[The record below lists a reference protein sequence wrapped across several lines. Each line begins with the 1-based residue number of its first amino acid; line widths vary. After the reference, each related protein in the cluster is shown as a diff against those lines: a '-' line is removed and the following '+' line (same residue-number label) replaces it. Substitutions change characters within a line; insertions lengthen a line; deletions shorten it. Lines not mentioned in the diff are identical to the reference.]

1 MYLLNLIRKYK
12 NRSFDPSQH
21 LLRIEIDSKNLQ
33 WNISQF
39 KNNYPNHRLAAVL
52 KSNAYGHGLKEI
64 GRFLDKNKEVDFLVV
79 DSIVEAQTLRDIGV
93 VKPIILLGYVPK
105 SCFSLLSKIKKLILV
120 VNSVQQAQLL
130 QSLIDFNLSVHIKVD
145 TGMNRQGV
153 GIDELEEVIN
163 ILRKNKR
170 IKIEGMLSHLADA
183 DSSNPLDTLKQL
195 SKWQTALFKYKKL
208 ISKSDSCLFHFSNT
222 AGLGYLSNQESNL
235 IRVGIGLY
243 GFDTTKDRRLNL
255 KPVLSFWA
263 KIVNLKKVKA
273 GEKIGYN
280 FSFTAPKDMTIAVIP
295 CGYYEGVPRTLSNK
309 GYFYFKDV
317 PLPILGKV
325 SMNLSVVDVSNVK
338 QLLNLED
345 EVEVYSNNPAKK
357 NSIDNVSK
365 ICNTIPY
372 EVLVRLAPT
381 IRRVVI

>member
-1 MYLLNLIRKYK
+1 
-12 NRSFDPSQH
+12 
-21 LLRIEIDSKNLQ
+21 
-33 WNISQF
+33 
-39 KNNYPNHRLAAVL
+39 
-52 KSNAYGHGLKEI
+52 
-64 GRFLDKNKEVDFLVV
+64 
-79 DSIVEAQTLRDIGV
+79 
-93 VKPIILLGYVPK
+93 
-105 SCFSLLSKIKKLILV
+105 
-120 VNSVQQAQLL
+120 
-130 QSLIDFNLSVHIKVD
+130 LIDFNLSVHIKVD

-170 IKIEGMLSHLADA
+170 IKIDGMLSHLADA
-183 DSSNPLDTLKQL
+183 DNPNPLDTLKQL

-208 ISKSDSCLFHFSNT
+208 ISKSDYSLFHFSNT

-243 GFDTTKDRRLNL
+243 GFDTTKDKRLNL

-295 CGYYEGVPRTLSNK
+295 CGYYEGVPRALSNK

-317 PLPILGKV
+317 PLPILGRV
-325 SMNLSVVDVSNVK
+325 SMNLSVVDVSNVEK
-338 QLLNLED
+338 SLNLED

-357 NSIDNVSK
+357 NSIDNVAK

-372 EVLVRLAPT
+372 EVLARLAPT
-381 IRRVVI
+381 IRRVIV